1 MRLNGMSINTIAA
14 ALGITKAAVAN
25 VVRRNGLSGPSYSQS
40 KSPPSI
46 DKGKIGALRRA
57 GWSVKDIASDMRLS
71 EETVTEVIL
80 NAGL

>member
-1 MRLNGMSINTIAA
+1 MRLNGMSVNAIAA

-25 VVRRNGLSGPSYSQS
+25 VVQKRGLSAYTNIR

-57 GWSVKDIASDMRLS
+57 GWSVRDIASDMRLS